1 MTYITNE
8 NLKRI
13 ATAVAAN
20 IMENPKDANGQY
32 AEAHTQEVRGWL
44 KRNKPYTV
52 SLILV
57 ANKYGGVEA
66 TLSVLPFYSL
76 YSYRG
81 NSTVSTIFIPN
92 MDDHKTFGAL
102 PIIKHL
108 YAILKGELDFPK
120 VPKELQSETRREDLI
135 QWTAENAKV
144 GKEVVEA
151 FFDKR
156 NAA

>member
-1 MTYITNE
+1 MTYITDD
-8 NLKRI
+8 NLLLL
-13 ATAVAAN
+13 ATLVAAN
-20 IMENPKDANGQY
+20 IMDNPQDATHPN
-32 AEAHTQEVRGWL
+32 AEKHTVEVRGWL
-44 KRNKPYTV
+44 KRNKPYTI

-76 YSYRG
+76 YSRNG

-92 MDDHKTFGAL
+92 MDKQTIFGAL

-120 VPKELQSETRREDLI
+120 VPTELQSEDRRADLI
-135 QWTAENAKV
+135 EWTAVNAKV

-156 NAA
+156 S